1 MSKKLDKKT
10 AKNVMDAKTY
20 IYQNAKRMG
29 IIALVSLP
37 IIMFINYILAN
48 EVPGFT
54 TVVQVISTIVMFGF
68 SLFVGFVIFA
78 KRDEKKKE
86 KISKES
92 NRDPFA
98 D

>member
-1 MSKKLDKKT
+1 MSKKLDKNT

-54 TVVQVISTIVMFGF
+54 TVVQVISTIVMFGLSSEEVNRF
-68 SLFVGFVIFA
+68 EI
-78 KRDEKKKE
+78 DEKQKE
-86 KISKES
+86 KMSKES
-92 NRDPFA
+92 NRDSFA